1 MAHII
6 TLVLTFGITVFVLLR
21 SRRVYAKPAP
31 LRQRV
36 SKIMLFAGILLLV
49 VGLLMAIVMLG
60 TPDEG
65 WTVGPIVSA
74 LGMVAGGLFFV
85 YYYSSSFVDVFP
97 DRVVYRGMGRKA
109 KTLEYKD
116 IWKYDVYQYQSQNT
130 LRVWDPSGR
139 KYRLN
144 ITNFNGGALLNY
156 IQWLQDLNAYARSN
170 YPEASQDQIQQWVW
184 DNQQA
189 RASEELKQAR
199 AAAASIA
206 SESLSPSGHHRTT
219 PNSQAIPLRPI
230 LALPLGAQTPSEAG
244 KAGKP
249 PVTGILLAKVVRAIG
264 ELRRTVP
271 STTSDG
277 QWPRNFPGDQTFA
290 EI

>member
-85 YYYSSSFVDVFP
+85 YYYSNSFVDVFP

-109 KTLEYKD
+109 KTFEYKD
-116 IWKYDVYQYQSQNT
+116 IWKYDVYQYQSQKT

-206 SESLSPSGHHRTT
+206 SESLSPSGQQQNNPQQPSNSTT
-219 PNSQAIPLRPI
+219 ADPRATFGGAD
-230 LALPLGAQTPSEAG
+230 ALGSGKGRKAPGNWNPLGEGSAG
-244 KAGKP
+244 NRGAAPHSPFYDK
-249 PVTGILLAKVVRAIG
+249 
-264 ELRRTVP
+264 
-271 STTSDG
+271 
-277 QWPRNFPGDQTFA
+277 
-290 EI
+290 